1 MASKKYHLEA
11 AAGKAMERTYKQ
23 SSNGMSHELENQFIW
38 MKAKLLFFALFFLFY
53 LCAPLPLALGQTQQP
68 AEPKSATSQSVPAAN
83 PSSTTGGAGFVGADT
98 CKGCHE
104 DKYKSWANTP
114 HWKTALDT
122 KGEASHQ
129 GCEGCHGPGADHVAG
144 GGDKTKIFIF
154 ETASSK
160 EIDARCLTC
169 HAAAHP
175 NFERSPHAHAKV
187 SCTACHS
194 AHASKSEAS
203 LLKVSQP
210 QLCYSC
216 HTDVKP
222 AFAQPFHH
230 KVDEGLMTCS
240 DCHDSHGT
248 FQGRMLKTTADQNAI
263 CTKCHAETAGPF
275 VFEHPVIKA
284 EGCTTCH
291 SPHGSPNARLLNVS
305 NANTLCLQCHSS
317 TNLAAFPNAASEQGG
332 PVHNQAAQYVP
343 CTNCHSQIH
352 GSNAT
357 YNFFR

>member
-1 MASKKYHLEA
+1 
-11 AAGKAMERTYKQ
+11 
-23 SSNGMSHELENQFIW
+23 
-38 MKAKLLFFALFFLFY
+38 
-53 LCAPLPLALGQTQQP
+53 
-68 AEPKSATSQSVPAAN
+68 
-83 PSSTTGGAGFVGADT
+83 VGSDT
-98 CKGCHE
+98 CKTCHE
-104 DKYKSWANTP
+104 ALYNGFESTP
-114 HWKTALDT
+114 HWKTTLDSH
-122 KGEASHQ
+122 ASHQ
-129 GCEGCHGPGADHVAG
+129 GCEGCHGPGADHVSG
-144 GGDKTKIFIF
+144 GGDKTKIFLF
-154 ETASSK
+154 DKASSK
-160 EIDARCLTC
+160 EVNARCLTC
-169 HAAAHP
+169 HAEAHP
-175 NFERSPHAHAKV
+175 NFVRSPHSKANV
-187 SCTACHS
+187 GCTDCHS
-194 AHASKSEAS
+194 VHKFASEAN

-248 FQGRMLKTTADQNAI
+248 FQGKMLKTTADQNAI
-263 CTKCHAETAGPF
+263 CTKCHSETAGPF
-275 VFEHPVIKA
+275 VFEHPVVKA

-305 NANTLCLQCHSS
+305 NVNTLCLQCHSQI
-317 TNLAAFPNAASEQGG
+317 NLAAFPNAVSEQGG
-332 PVHNQAAQYVP
+332 PVHNQATQYVA

>member
-1 MASKKYHLEA
+1 MASERYVLETA
-11 AAGKAMERTYKQ
+11 LGNATQETAC
-23 SSNGMSHELENQFIW
+23 ELRQEFDKRLGRIEARQL
-38 MKAKLLFFALFFLFY
+38 ASVLLVCFGFFGS
-53 LCAPLPLALGQTQQP
+53 LPLALSQTQPTAP
-68 AEPKSATSQSVPAAN
+68 AGNASSQTA
-83 PSSTTGGAGFVGADT
+83 SSYVGSDT
-98 CKGCHE
+98 CKSCHE
-104 DKYKSWANTP
+104 AVYNGFENTP
-114 HWKTALDT
+114 HWKTTLDT
-122 KGEASHQ
+122 HGEASHQ
-129 GCEGCHGPGADHVAG
+129 GCEACHGPGADHVAG
-144 GGDKTKIFIF
+144 GGDKTKIFLF
-154 ETASSK
+154 ANASSK
-160 EIDARCLTC
+160 EINQRCLAC
-169 HAAAHP
+169 HAETHP
-175 NFERSPHAHAKV
+175 NFERSPHSNAKV
-187 SCTACHS
+187 GCTDCHS
-194 AHASKSEAS
+194 VHKFASEAN

-248 FQGRMLKTTADQNAI
+248 FQGKMSRTTADQNAI
-263 CTKCHAETAGPF
+263 CTKCHTETAGPF

-305 NANTLCLQCHSS
+305 NVNTLCLQCHSQI
-317 TNLAAFPNAASEQGG
+317 NLSAFPNAVSEQGG
-332 PVHNQAAQYVP
+332 PVHNQATQYVA